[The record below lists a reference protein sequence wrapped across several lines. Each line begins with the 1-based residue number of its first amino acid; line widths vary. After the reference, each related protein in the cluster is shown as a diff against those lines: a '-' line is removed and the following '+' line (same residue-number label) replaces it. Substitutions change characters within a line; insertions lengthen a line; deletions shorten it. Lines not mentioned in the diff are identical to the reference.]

1 MKKALLAALAVLG
14 LSVAAAAAA
23 GAPASSARP
32 DVAASPAAAE
42 RALIRCGRTRSIGVA
57 APLTGAAASLGQQQ
71 IKWARFFVNRW
82 NRSHPRGRL
91 RIVSGDTQLPDTAQ
105 AIQVAERLSSNQQV
119 LAVVGPAGSQ
129 EVQVSSAPFR
139 SAGLAYVSGSAT
151 RTSLTND
158 GTRRGRFFRVVPN
171 DDQQGPRVVQH
182 IRRVM
187 NATRVVIVDAQ
198 NTYSTGLSDFVE
210 RALQAQS
217 GVTVQRESVDEA
229 NVTDFS
235 SLVTRIPANT
245 QVVYVPWQLAPK
257 AQLFGQQ
264 LRAGGRNAAL
274 FGSDGLFDPDNFKI
288 PGSLISFFPIDLQSS
303 VIAAYRRGIGGGKSD
318 LFGLPS
324 YVAVDVIARAIDRAC
339 RNGTATRLEVRRNIA
354 QTNIPRRQS
363 LLGFQ
368 VRATCSDLR
377 TSASTES
384 TPRAPTPASARASG
398 RRTGVRLIHRVGR
411 TPF

>member
-14 LSVAAAAAA
+14 LSVAAAASA

-32 DVAASPAAAE
+32 YATASPAAAE
-42 RALIRCGRTRSIGVA
+42 RALIRCGRTRTIGVA
-57 APLTGAAASLGQQQ
+57 APLTGLAASLGQQQ
-71 IKWARFFVNRW
+71 IKWVRFFVNRW
-82 NRSHPRGRL
+82 NRAHPRGRL

-105 AIQVAERLSSNQQV
+105 AIQVAERLSSNARV

-139 SAGLAYVSGSAT
+139 TAGLGYVSGSAT

-182 IRRVM
+182 MRRVL
-187 NATRVVIVDAQ
+187 NATRIVVVDAQ
-198 NTYSTGLSDFVE
+198 NSYSTGLSDFVE
-210 RALQAQS
+210 QALKAQS

-235 SLVTRIPANT
+235 SLVARIPANT
-245 QVVYVPWQLAPK
+245 QVVYVPWQVAPK

-264 LRAGGRNAAL
+264 LRAGGRNATL
-274 FGSDGLFDPDNFKI
+274 FGSDGLFDPDTFKI
-288 PGSLISFFPIDLQSS
+288 PGSLVSFFPLDLRSAQ
-303 VIAAYRRGIGGGKSD
+303 ITAYKRTHGGKSD

-324 YVAVDVIARAIDRAC
+324 YVAAEVVARAIDKAC

-354 QTNIPRRQS
+354 QTNIPKRQS

-368 VRATCSDLR
+368 IRFAPRLAAPLGPGDMQRPADFGIYRINPQGAYVRIA
-377 TSASTES
+377 
-384 TPRAPTPASARASG
+384 
-398 RRTGVRLIHRVGR
+398 
-411 TPF
+411 

>member
-1 MKKALLAALAVLG
+1 MRKGLLAALAVLG
-14 LSVAAAAAA
+14 LSVAAAAYA
-23 GAPASSARP
+23 GGPANSARP
-32 DVAASPAAAE
+32 DTAVSPAAAE
-42 RALIRCGRTRSIGVA
+42 RAQIRCGRTRTIGVA
-57 APLTGAAASLGQQQ
+57 APLTGLAASLGQQQ
-71 IKWARFFVNRW
+71 IKWVRFYVSRY
-82 NRSHPRGRL
+82 NRSHRRTKL

-105 AIQVAERLSSNQQV
+105 AIQVAERLASNSRV
-119 LAVVGPAGSQ
+119 LAVIGPAGSQ

-171 DDQQGPRVVQH
+171 DDQQGPRVVGH
-182 IRRVM
+182 IRNVLR
-187 NATRVVIVDAQ
+187 ATRIVVVDAQ

-210 RALQAQS
+210 RALRAQS

-235 SLVTRIPANT
+235 SLVARVPANA
-245 QVVYVPWQLAPK
+245 QVVYVPWQVSSK

-264 LRAGGRNAAL
+264 LRAAGKNATL

-288 PGSLISFFPIDLQSS
+288 PGSLVSFFPLDLGSS
-303 VIAAYRRGIGGGKSD
+303 TVAAYRSGPGGGKTD
-318 LFGLPS
+318 AFGLPS
-324 YVAVDVIARAIDRAC
+324 YVAADVVARAIDRAC
-339 RNGTATRLEVRRNIA
+339 RNNNATRLEVRRNIA

-368 VRATCSDLR
+368 IRFVQRLAEPLGPGDMQR
-377 TSASTES
+377 
-384 TPRAPTPASARASG
+384 PADFGIYRISPQ
-398 RRTGVRLIHRVGR
+398 GVYNRIA
-411 TPF
+411 

>member
-1 MKKALLAALAVLG
+1 MKKGLLAALAVLG
-14 LSVAAAAAA
+14 LSAAAAAYA
-23 GAPASSARP
+23 GGPATSSRP
-32 DVAASPAAAE
+32 DAAATPAAAE
-42 RALIRCGRTRSIGVA
+42 RAQIACGRTRTIGA
-57 APLTGAAASLGQQQ
+57 ALPLTGLAASLGQQQ
-71 IKWARFFVNRW
+71 IGWTRFFVTRW
-82 NRSHPRGRL
+82 NRTHPRGRL
-91 RIVSGDTQLPDTAQ
+91 RIVPGDTQLPDTAQ

-139 SAGLAYVSGSAT
+139 AAGLGYVSGSAT

-182 IRRVM
+182 IRSVLR
-187 NATRVVIVDAQ
+187 ATRIVVVDAQ
-198 NTYSTGLSDFVE
+198 NSYSTGLADFVE
-210 RALQAQS
+210 RALRGQS

-245 QVVYVPWQLAPK
+245 QVVYVPWQVAPK

-264 LRAGGRNAAL
+264 LRAAGKNATV

-288 PGSLISFFPIDLQSS
+288 PGSLVSFFPINLQDPL
-303 VIAAYRRGIGGGKSD
+303 IAAYRRGPGRGKSD

-324 YVAVDVIARAIDRAC
+324 YVAADVVARAVDRAC
-339 RNGTATRLEVRRNIA
+339 RNGQATRLEVRRNIA
-354 QTNIPRRQS
+354 QTNIPKRES

-368 VRATCSDLR
+368 IRFVQRLAAPLGPGDMQRPADFGIYRINNQGVYVRIA
-377 TSASTES
+377 
-384 TPRAPTPASARASG
+384 
-398 RRTGVRLIHRVGR
+398 
-411 TPF
+411 